1 MLIGLELPERLLL
14 GGLEAGRHGEDLG
27 AAGHRVPELVGRH
40 CHLDAPLGREVGVA
54 AAAVVVGAFIMR
66 WNVAAAAVI
75 MRNAAATF

>member
-54 AAAVVVGAFIMR
+54 SAAVVGAFIMR
-66 WNVAAAAVI
+66 WNVAAAVI

>member
-54 AAAVVVGAFIMR
+54 SAAVVGAFIMR
-66 WNVAAAAVI
+66 WNVAAAVI
-75 MRNAAATF
+75 MRNAPATF